1 MGFLLGVWLL
11 SAWGCGGYGLRRRR
25 RGVWLHRRSWRLGV
39 SSFGPPPT
47 VSPAVLLLVF
57 LAALVGVGVS
67 GNVVRFSF
75 FRFVLFFNMCCSLF
89 VVLSFIVLD
98 FGWFLY
104 G

>member
-11 SAWGCGGYGLRRRR
+11 SAWGCGGYRLRRRR

-39 SSFGPPPT
+39 SPFGHPPT
-47 VSPAVLLLVF
+47 VSPTVLLLVF
-57 LAALVGVGVS
+57 LAALAG
-67 GNVVRFSF
+67 VVRFSF